1 MEKQQLND
9 YLQSKQLR
17 AEAFKELSGSY
28 PLTEEMMLAFQ
39 NELDWTKVSDNRS
52 ISWCAA
58 KVERWKN
65 RIDWKAFSSNVD
77 TKFLTPNNIERFK
90 DYWDWGALSGRY
102 DLIYTC
108 ELIDK
113 YLDRWNWAK
122 LINNYYNNVQRYF
135 YHSHY
140 SRLGRRTDYDPKH
153 ISYQLPP
160 RAFLERYQQYIPVEN
175 FENSALWNALVED
188 EKTRIEQ
195 ELVEIEWPQIG
206 VLTVGNGG

>member
-17 AEAFKELSGSY
+17 TEAFKELSGSY

-39 NELDWTKVSDNRS
+39 NELDWTRVSANNN
-52 ISWCAA
+52 ISWWAE
-58 KVERWKN
+58 KIERWKDH
-65 RIDWKAFSSNVD
+65 IDWKVFSRNVS
-77 TKFLTPNNIERFK
+77 TNILTPNNIERFK
-90 DYWDWGALSGRY
+90 DYWDWGMLSGRY

-113 YLDRWNWAK
+113 HLDRWNWAK

-153 ISYQLPP
+153 ISYPLPP
-160 RAFLERYQQYIPVEN
+160 KVFLERYQQYIPVEN

-195 ELVEIEWPQIG
+195 ELVETEWPQIG